1 MLEHLRM
8 PLYFF
13 LSGLF
18 FKEYGGFI
26 DFTIRKIDKLIIPCI
41 FFSFIFVI
49 PDLTLLHPEEAD
61 RIFTF
66 SYWKEFIIYPK
77 NTHLWFLR
85 CLFCSSVLYYIF
97 HTCTR
102 KLHFTLQLIL
112 ILTISYGMYNVSH
125 YMLSHVNLN
134 NTTGGNIIAW
144 LSTLEVYKAFTVLPL
159 FLIAHKIK
167 TAQLLSISL
176 SKVQSIFI
184 FIASLLVWIITTN
197 GKVSL
202 IGNEIKNNLF
212 LFYIAA
218 LGGIGCVWSI
228 ARWIKHIPLISY
240 LGRYSLIILGIHNP
254 FVTYG
259 KMIDANPWIT
269 FGITI
274 ACMPPLIWFFKK
286 YFPWFT
292 AQRDFVYAW
301 YRKIKTRNQISQ

>member
-49 PDLTLLHPEEAD
+49 PDLTLLHPEEAN

-66 SYWKEFIIYPK
+66 SYWKELILYPR
-77 NTHLWFLR
+77 NGHLWFLR
-85 CLFCSSVLYYIF
+85 CLFFASILYYIF
-97 HTCTR
+97 HITTR
-102 KLHFTLQLIL
+102 KLRFFIRLIL
-112 ILTISYGMYNVSH
+112 VLAISYGIYHLSH
-125 YMLSHVNLN
+125 YLLE
-134 NTTGGNIIAW
+134 TITGNPFLAW
-144 LSTLEVYKAFTVLPL
+144 LHTFTIFTAITVLPF
-159 FLIAHKIK
+159 FLIAHEIK
-167 TAQLLSISL
+167 SHNILSIQI
-176 SKVQSIFI
+176 SKYHLTLFFLISILIWGF
-184 FIASLLVWIITTN
+184 ATN
-197 GKVSL
+197 GFVGL
-202 IGNEIKNNLF
+202 NINAIENNL
-212 LFYIAA
+212 LMFYTAA

-259 KMIDANPWIT
+259 KMIDANPWLT